1 MNKLLSGLLAT
12 VTMAGSIYFSSQ
24 SASSNKVVN
33 LSESNAI
40 ALPTDRSAIDAQRNA
55 IALPTDRSAIDAQRN
70 AIALDAQRNA
80 IALNKQGNMIPD
92 ILAAHNKYRSQ
103 VGIPPLKWSNK
114 IAISAQTWANTLAK
128 MGKMQHSTSQA
139 RSGYGENL
147 WMGTA
152 GAFSF
157 TQMVDGWGSEKKNF
171 IPNKTFPNVSKTGN
185 WADVGHYTQIVWKN
199 TTEVGCALTQGG
211 RNNYLV
217 CQYNPPGNFQ
227 GQKPY

>member
-1 MNKLLSGLLAT
+1 MNKLLGAIVAT
-12 VTMAGSIYFSSQ
+12 VTIAGCLYFSSKP
-24 SASSNKVVN
+24 ASSQKTDNPTISYLDSHLVK
-33 LSESNAI
+33 LSDVNAI
-40 ALPTDRSAIDAQRNA
+40 VGST
-55 IALPTDRSAIDAQRN
+55 
-70 AIALDAQRNA
+70 
-80 IALNKQGNMIPD
+80 IALNNQGNMIPD
-92 ILAAHNKYRSQ
+92 ILAAHNKYRAQ

-114 IAISAQTWANTLAK
+114 IASSAQTWANQLAK

-157 TQMVDGWGSEKKNF
+157 TQMVDSWGSEKKNF
-171 IPNKTFPNVSKTGN
+171 IPNKAFPNVSKTGN

-199 TTEVGCALTQGG
+199 TTEVGCALTQGSG
-211 RNNYLV
+211 NNYLV

>member
-1 MNKLLSGLLAT
+1 MNKLLSGLLTT
-12 VTMAGSIYFSSQ
+12 VTIVGSIYVFSQ
-24 SASSNKVVN
+24 SASSHKVVN
-33 LSESNAI
+33 LSDINTMAFPAVRSTI
-40 ALPTDRSAIDAQRNA
+40 ALRPQRNTMA
-55 IALPTDRSAIDAQRN
+55 FPALRST
-70 AIALDAQRNA
+70 
-80 IALNKQGNMIPD
+80 IALNNQGNMIND

-103 VGIPPLKWSNK
+103 VGVPPLKWSNK
-114 IAISAQTWANTLAK
+114 IASSAQTWANKLAN
-128 MGKMQHSTSQA
+128 MGKMQHSTSQE

-157 TQMVDGWGSEKKNF
+157 TQMVDGWGSEKKYF
-171 IPNKTFPNVSKTGN
+171 IPNKAFPNVSKTGN
-185 WADVGHYTQIVWKN
+185 WADVGHYTQIIWKN

-211 RNNYLV
+211 GNNYLV

>member
-1 MNKLLSGLLAT
+1 MNKLLGAIVAT
-12 VTMAGSIYFSSQ
+12 VTIAGCVYFSSKP
-24 SASSNKVVN
+24 ASSQKTDNPTISYLDSDLIKLSDVN
-33 LSESNAI
+33 GI
-40 ALPTDRSAIDAQRNA
+40 ALPTDQKAVRS
-55 IALPTDRSAIDAQRN
+55 T
-70 AIALDAQRNA
+70 
-80 IALNKQGNMIPD
+80 IALNNQGNMIPD
-92 ILAAHNKYRSQ
+92 ILAAHNKYRTQ

-114 IAISAQTWANTLAK
+114 IASSAQTWANQLAK

-171 IPNKTFPNVSKTGN
+171 IPNKAFPNVSKTGN

-211 RNNYLV
+211 GNNYLV

>member
-1 MNKLLSGLLAT
+1 
-12 VTMAGSIYFSSQ
+12 MAFPALGS
-24 SASSNKVVN
+24 
-33 LSESNAI
+33 
-40 ALPTDRSAIDAQRNA
+40 T
-55 IALPTDRSAIDAQRN
+55 
-70 AIALDAQRNA
+70 
-80 IALNKQGNMIPD
+80 IALNNQGNMIND

-103 VGIPPLKWSNK
+103 VGVPPLKWSNK
-114 IAISAQTWANTLAK
+114 IASSAQTWANKLAK
-128 MGKMQHSTSQA
+128 MGKMQHSTSQE

-171 IPNKTFPNVSKTGN
+171 IPNKAFPNVSKTGN

-211 RNNYLV
+211 GNNYLV